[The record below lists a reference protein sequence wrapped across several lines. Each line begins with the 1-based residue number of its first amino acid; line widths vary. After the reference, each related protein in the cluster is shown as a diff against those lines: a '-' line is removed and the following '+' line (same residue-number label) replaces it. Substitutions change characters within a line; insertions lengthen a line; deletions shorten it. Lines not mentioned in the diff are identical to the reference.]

1 MSDNRVLITLVGV
14 LALCVALAAT
24 NPTRSQYGRFLE
36 EELSKALQRM
46 DPTVASQQQQVMRE
60 ILASQGKTVIESLT
74 QTNTHRRNYGLFSLY
89 TTRVFQVEISVV
101 GIATHFIP
109 LDSRD
114 QLAKKIGQLML
125 S

>member
-1 MSDNRVLITLVGV
+1 MTGNRALIALVAL

-36 EELSKALQRM
+36 FEVTKALQRM
-46 DPTVASQQQQVMRE
+46 DPSAASDQQKIMRE
-60 ILASQGKTVIESLT
+60 ILASQGKKIIESLI
-74 QTNTHRRNYGLFSLY
+74 QANTVRRNYGLFSLY

-101 GIATHFIP
+101 GVGTQFVP

-114 QLAKKIGQLML
+114 ELAKKLGQVIL
-125 S
+125 

>member
-1 MSDNRVLITLVGV
+1 MIGNRALTALVCL

-36 EELSKALQRM
+36 VEVTKALQRM
-46 DPTVASQQQQVMRE
+46 DPSVASDQQKIMRE
-60 ILASQGKTVIESLT
+60 ILASQGKKIIESLI
-74 QTNTHRRNYGLFSLY
+74 QANTIRRNYGLFSVY

-101 GIATHFIP
+101 GVCTQFIP

-114 QLAKKIGQLML
+114 ELVQKLGRLIL
-125 S
+125 